1 LVLVKQ
7 HGWQAV
13 YLDNLAVVLVKN
25 PAQFQKLNGL
35 KLPVQGDPQATQGRA
50 AFPALPS
57 LRITRT
63 Q

>member
-1 LVLVKQ
+1 VKQ
-7 HGWQAV
+7 LGWQAA
-13 YLDNLAVVLVKN
+13 YGDNLAVVLVKN
-25 PAQFQKLNGL
+25 PGQFPKLNGL
-35 KLPVQGDPQATQGRA
+35 KLPVPGDPQATRGRA